1 MKRVIRTS
9 LTVAVATVMIGLA
22 VTQARADRVS
32 YTADRCFGADC
43 VTGKVRVGELSLAFA
58 ESSLGVVD
66 SSASAMALATFSP
79 ELVGISGVSFAGAPV
94 ESEVGEPAHTQ
105 QKEPNPN
112 PTELLFP
119 SFGMS
124 LAFSR
129 LQVPVTATSIDLGR
143 SVVPTSSSSF
153 SVGGV
158 TANAAKI
165 TPHRSNG
172 APFTTDPTAAGASAF
187 TPNAVP
193 EPTTMLLL
201 GTGLVGA
208 AALVRR
214 RLRASRRS

>member
-1 MKRVIRTS
+1 
-9 LTVAVATVMIGLA
+9 MIGLA

-32 YTADRCFGADC
+32 YTAARCLGVDC
-43 VTGKVRVGELSLAFA
+43 VNGKVRVGELSLAFA
-58 ESSLGVVD
+58 EASLGVVD
-66 SSASAMALATFSP
+66 SVASATALATFSP
-79 ELVGISGVSFAGAPV
+79 ELAGISGVSFAGASV
-94 ESEVGEPAHTQ
+94 DSEAGDAVHAQRGNETNQ
-105 QKEPNPN
+105 NPS
-112 PTELLFP
+112 ELLFP
-119 SFGMS
+119 NFGMS

-129 LQVPVTATSIDLGR
+129 FQIPITATSIDHGR

-153 SVGGV
+153 SVGVV
-158 TANAAKI
+158 TASAVKI
-165 TPHRSNG
+165 TPHRSNDASFTSDASTEG
-172 APFTTDPTAAGASAF
+172 ATAF